1 MKLLIELDIE
11 VDGKISEERLRDVAA
26 NYILGDGHILSE
38 SHVGDDAYFISIN
51 SVEVKEV
58 MLVLT

>member
-11 VDGKISEERLRDVAA
+11 VDGKISEERLRDVIPSHTLKAGPIMSECTGDGE
-26 NYILGDGHILSE
+26 NYIIW
-38 SHVGDDAYFISIN
+38 VN

-58 MLVLT
+58 KS